1 MVELVIIGNGF
12 DRAHGYETLY
22 SHFIDWYI
30 KKSYAISEK
39 SGWVTMDHSLI
50 KIKKIG
56 PYLFNAKGELD
67 REKLTHVYKHD
78 FFKEIV
84 ENHKS
89 STWEGIE
96 REYFLYLYKTV
107 TNTHKLDPGADEN
120 PDDYDETLIN
130 KKVKDLNACLSIIK
144 KELLEYLEDKT
155 PKNILGIDLNGSI
168 LDYLNILI
176 EKCKVDIK
184 EKIAGGEVSDY
195 KIVLLNFNYTYTAKA
210 CFDYIEKQ
218 GIKENLFIIN
228 IHGTLGDKNSI
239 IFGYGDESDKRY
251 SELEEIGDNDI
262 LSSFK
267 SFDYFHS
274 RAYSKLIGLLDKQ
287 NYNIH
292 IMGHSCGVSDRVL
305 LKELFCK
312 NNCKKIQIYYH
323 KRDDGSNDYKE
334 KTMNISRIF
343 PLDQKAA
350 MRKKIV
356 NIKDCKPL

>member
-22 SHFIDWYI
+22 SHFLEGYI
-30 KKSYAISEK
+30 RKRYNLFEESGGVTVEDDLIIINNWVDPKYYKGKISYDK
-39 SGWVTMDHSLI
+39 
-50 KIKKIG
+50 
-56 PYLFNAKGELD
+56 LD
-67 REKLTHVYKHD
+67 FTHKHN
-78 FFKEIV
+78 FFKEILN
-84 ENHKS
+84 NHKDS
-89 STWEGIE
+89 NWEGIE
-96 REYFLYLYKTV
+96 REYFKHLYKLV
-107 TNTHKLDPGADEN
+107 TTSEKADTN
-120 PDDYDETLIN
+120 N
-130 KKVKDLNACLSIIK
+130 KVKLLNECLTNIK
-144 KELLEYLEDKT
+144 KELIEYLEDKT
-155 PKNILGIDLNGSI
+155 PKNILSIDLNGSI

-184 EKIAGGEVSDY
+184 EKTTGGEVSDY

-210 CFDYIEKQ
+210 CFDHIEKQ
-218 GIKENLFIIN
+218 GIKDNVFIIN

-251 SELEEIGDNDI
+251 SELEEIGDKDI
-262 LSSFK
+262 LSNFK

-312 NNCKKIQIYYH
+312 NNCKKIQIYYN